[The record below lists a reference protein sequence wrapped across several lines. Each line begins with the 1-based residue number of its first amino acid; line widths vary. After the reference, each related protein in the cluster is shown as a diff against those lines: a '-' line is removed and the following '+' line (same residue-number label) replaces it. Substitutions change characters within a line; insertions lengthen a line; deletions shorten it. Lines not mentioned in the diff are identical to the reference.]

1 MRDRLKWLE
10 GTDARLAEEE
20 TGHAA
25 NLHCRD
31 ANTRIVREKDK
42 EKIRIELRTDEGL
55 LTDKDGEKMKDLL
68 LGCVKEV
75 TRNVGAK
82 ALFGTYRGF
91 AMHVVRHT
99 QSFGGKDGFRITVS
113 GPGER
118 EFRPDN
124 LVYTFDDKLS
134 LSGLFQRMDNFLGK
148 GLEEGMEKFREKC
161 RQEKAELATVQDAL
175 GREFPQKTELALA
188 RENNSAVIRELQRM
202 QDDASYVSAWTP
214 KTSLADDQPA
224 VTEAPQQTGTDNTDA
239 PPTESPEK
247 QFHTLK
253 YGEGEGR
260 SEYTVSNQHNGH
272 TLKNGYILRRTYFN
286 SAVGSLGQSLYDD
299 GLWHSTAT
307 VPRDVK
313 LRLFASL
320 EEGLVAAREDA
331 ARRGLKEE
339 APTVRETA
347 AQSAENHDATQSY
360 PDRLANAG
368 FSASSSDFYGKHE
381 HALTLDVNDGETYE
395 LRVFKT
401 VGDRIG
407 LRVQYEKNRIIDG
420 TRTVNAIFDTLAETL
435 EHVEAYR
442 QQLTAPQAKSAVQPA
457 SPSGGVPGFV
467 ISSPR
472 MR

>member
-1 MRDRLKWLE
+1 
-10 GTDARLAEEE
+10 
-20 TGHAA
+20 
-25 NLHCRD
+25 
-31 ANTRIVREKDK
+31 
-42 EKIRIELRTDEGL
+42 
-55 LTDKDGEKMKDLL
+55 
-68 LGCVKEV
+68 
-75 TRNVGAK
+75 
-82 ALFGTYRGF
+82 
-91 AMHVVRHT
+91 
-99 QSFGGKDGFRITVS
+99 
-113 GPGER
+113 
-118 EFRPDN
+118 
-124 LVYTFDDKLS
+124 
-134 LSGLFQRMDNFLGK
+134 
-148 GLEEGMEKFREKC
+148 
-161 RQEKAELATVQDAL
+161 
-175 GREFPQKTELALA
+175 
-188 RENNSAVIRELQRM
+188 M
-202 QDDASYVSAWTP
+202 QDDASYVSTWTP
-214 KTSLADDQPA
+214 KTSLADGQPA
-224 VTEAPQQTGTDNTDA
+224 ETEAPQGTDTDNTE
-239 PPTESPEK
+239 PPEK

-272 TLKNGYILRRTYFN
+272 TLENGYILRRTYFN

-313 LRLFASL
+313 LRLFASR

-368 FSASSSDFYGKHE
+368 FSASGSDFYGEHE
-381 HALTLDVNDGETYE
+381 HALTLDANDGGTYE
-395 LRVFKT
+395 LRVFRT

-420 TRTVNAIFDTLAETL
+420 TRTVNATFDTLAETL

-442 QQLTAPQAKSAVQPA
+442 QLTAPQAKSAVQTA
-457 SPSGGVPGFV
+457 SSPGGVPGFV

>member
-10 GTDARLAEEE
+10 GTDTRLAEEE
-20 TGHAA
+20 AGHAA
-25 NLHCRD
+25 NLRCRD
-31 ANTRIVREKDK
+31 ANTHIVRETDK

-55 LTDKDGEKMKDLL
+55 LTDRDGEKMKDLL

-75 TRNVGAK
+75 TRNIGAK

-99 QSFGGKDGFRITVS
+99 QAFGGKDGFRITVS

-175 GREFPQKTELALA
+175 GKEFPQKAELALA

-202 QDDASYVSAWTP
+202 QDDASYVSTWTP
-214 KTSLADDQPA
+214 KTSLADGQPA
-224 VTEAPQQTGTDNTDA
+224 ATEALQRTGTDNTAA
-239 PPTESPEK
+239 PPAEPPEK

-272 TLKNGYILRRTYFN
+272 TLENGYILRRTYFN

-347 AQSAENHDATQSY
+347 AQSAENNDATQSY

-381 HALTLDVNDGETYE
+381 HALTLDANDGGTYE
-395 LRVFKT
+395 LRVFRT

-407 LRVQYEKNRIIDG
+407 LRVQYEKNRILDG
-420 TRTVNAIFDTLAETL
+420 TRTVNATFDTLAETL

-442 QQLTAPQAKSAVQPA
+442 QLTAPQAKSAVQTA
-457 SPSGGVPGFV
+457 SSPGGVPGFV